1 VRFAASAEDIMQR
14 HSETVTF
21 VAVLAVSAALGLILS
36 AGRVAAAD
44 RVPGPEATSGGSGST
59 SSRVNYDANYHAD
72 YRVNKSANDAKDTE
86 DARARRE
93 GQREIQR
100 DWSKAPGMDPY
111 GRTPWGSPR

>member
-1 VRFAASAEDIMQR
+1 MQK

-21 VAVLAVSAALGLILS
+21 VAVLAVSTALGLILS
-36 AGRVAAAD
+36 AGQVAAAD
-44 RVPGPEATSGGSGST
+44 RVPGPEATTGGSGST

-72 YRVNKSANDAKDTE
+72 YRANKTADDAKDTE
-86 DARARRE
+86 DSRRRE

-100 DWSKAPGMDPY
+100 DWSKAPGMDHY